1 MGHKITRVS
10 KRDFILADLVP
21 PAPYQL
27 LTSGIVPRPIAW
39 VSTRSAAGVDNLAP
53 HSFFSVASV
62 NPPVIMF
69 TSIGVKDTLR
79 NVRETGEFVVNLA
92 PEPLVEE
99 INQTSGP
106 YASDRS
112 EFDAAGLTREP
123 SSLVA
128 PMRVAESPV
137 AFECRLRDVVEVGT
151 CFVVLGDVVCVAADD
166 SVLSGDEPHIDFA
179 ALAPMAK
186 LGRDECGHPGA
197 VSSRPRPTAA
207 EVAAPSAP

>member
-1 MGHKITRVS
+1 MS
-10 KRDFILADLVP
+10 KRDFVIADLVP
-21 PAPYQL
+21 PAPYKL

-79 NVRETGEFVVNLA
+79 NVRETGEFVVNVSS
-92 PEPLVEE
+92 EPLVEQV
-99 INQTSGP
+99 NQTSGP
-106 YASDRS
+106 YPPDKS

-123 SSLVA
+123 ASMVA
-128 PMRVAESPV
+128 PARVAESPV
-137 AFECRLRDVVEVGT
+137 SFECRLRDVVEVGN
-151 CFVVLGDVVCVAADD
+151 CFVIMGDVVCVAADP
-166 SVLSGDEPHIDFA
+166 SVLAGEDPHIEFA

-186 LGRDECGHPGA
+186 LGRDEWGHPGS

-207 EVAAPSAP
+207 DVAPTGTP

>member
-1 MGHKITRVS
+1 MN

-21 PAPYQL
+21 PEPYKL

-39 VSTRSAAGVDNLAP
+39 VSTRSSAGVDNLAP

-79 NVRETGEFVVNLA
+79 NARETGEFVVNVS
-92 PEPLVEE
+92 PERLVEQ

-106 YASDRS
+106 YPPEAS

-123 SSLVA
+123 SRLVG

-137 AFECRLRDVVEVGT
+137 SFECRLRDVVSVGN
-151 CFVVLGDVVCVAADD
+151 CFVVMGDVVCVAADPV
-166 SVLSGDEPHIDFA
+166 VLTGSDPHIDFD

-186 LGRDECGHPGA
+186 LGRDEWAHPGP

-207 EVAAPSAP
+207 DVASSTHTDTRR